1 MSARRS
7 VSALPSKGALP
18 SVSATTA
25 VVILAAGKGVRM
37 KSARPKVLHSVG
49 GRPMLDR
56 VLELAVRH
64 AGEAAP
70 RLVVV
75 GAQREEVVRHLAES
89 DPTAIPV
96 VQEPQRGT
104 GDAVRCALAA
114 LGDTTAKRILVLS
127 GDVPLLAPA
136 TLLALEA
143 AFGRHSEGAAA
154 PKDAALTCAVAFLT
168 ALADEPGSYGR
179 VVRNPHGAVT
189 RIVEAKD
196 ASADELLVKETNAG
210 VYLFDRVFLTEA
222 LPRLGT
228 SNAQGEWYLT
238 DVIGLAVAARRGVE
252 GVVVRDATEILGANS
267 RADLARLESA
277 LQTRLAAAAM
287 AGGVTLLRPETVTL
301 EDGVTFEPD
310 AVLEPFVSLSGAT
323 HVGAG
328 ARIGQGS
335 ILRDTKVGPGVTVK
349 AYTVAEGATIGA
361 GSVVGPFARLR
372 EGTELEEGVHVG
384 NFVETKKARL
394 KKGAKANHL
403 TYLGDVSVGERT
415 NVGAGVITC
424 NYDGFQKHR
433 TEIGADVFVG
443 SDTQLVAP
451 VSVGDGAVIGA
462 GSTVTR
468 DVPAN
473 AVTTS
478 RVAQRDREGAAVLY
492 REKRTAAKVK
502 KDRT

>member
-1 MSARRS
+1 MSALRS
-7 VSALPSKGALP
+7 VSALP

-56 VLELAVRH
+56 VLELAARH

-89 DPTAIPV
+89 DPRAIPA

-114 LGDTTAKRILVLS
+114 LGDTTAERILVLS

-136 TLLALEA
+136 TLFALEA
-143 AFGRHSEGAAA
+143 AFGRHPE
-154 PKDAALTCAVAFLT
+154 CAVAFLT
-168 ALADEPGSYGR
+168 AIADEPGAYGR
-179 VVRNPHGAVT
+179 VVRNLHGAVT

-210 VYLFDRVFLTEA
+210 VYLFDRAFLADA

-238 DVIGLAVAARRGVE
+238 DVIGLAVAAGRGVE

-310 AVLEPFVSLSGAT
+310 AVLEPFVSLTGAT

-424 NYDGFQKHR
+424 NYDGFLKHR

-492 REKRTAAKVK
+492 REKRAGK

>member
-1 MSARRS
+1 
-7 VSALPSKGALP
+7 
-18 SVSATTA
+18 
-25 VVILAAGKGVRM
+25 VR
-37 KSARPKVLHSVG
+37 G
-49 GRPMLDR
+49 
-56 VLELAVRH
+56 
-64 AGEAAP
+64 
-70 RLVVV
+70 
-75 GAQREEVVRHLAES
+75 
-89 DPTAIPV
+89 
-96 VQEPQRGT
+96 
-104 GDAVRCALAA
+104 ALAA
-114 LGDTTAKRILVLS
+114 LGDTPAERILVLS

-143 AFGRHSEGAAA
+143 AFGRHSG
-154 PKDAALTCAVAFLT
+154 CAVAFLT

-210 VYLFDRVFLTEA
+210 VYLFDRVFLTDA

-228 SNAQGEWYLT
+228 ANAQGEWYLT
-238 DVIGLAVAARRGVE
+238 DVIGLAVAAGRGVE

-267 RADLARLESA
+267 RADLARLEGA

-287 AGGVTLLRPETVTL
+287 AEGVTLLRPETVTL

-349 AYTVAEGATIGA
+349 PYTVAEGATIGA

-372 EGTELEEGVHVG
+372 EGTELDEGVHVG

-394 KKGAKANHL
+394 RKGAKANHL

-433 TEIGADVFVG
+433 TEIGADVFVARHAARR
-443 SDTQLVAP
+443 L